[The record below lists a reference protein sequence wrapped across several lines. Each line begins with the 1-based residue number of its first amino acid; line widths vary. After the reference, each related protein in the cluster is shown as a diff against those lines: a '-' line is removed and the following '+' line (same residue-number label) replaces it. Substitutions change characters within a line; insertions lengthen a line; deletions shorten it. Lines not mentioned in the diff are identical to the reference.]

1 MTRESK
7 TPPAATGGAP
17 RNQLGGWLHEPFS
30 PIALQ
35 SQFLIAAYNVR
46 PEWAAMLAA
55 TAFGEGPQ

>member
-1 MTRESK
+1 MTRKSK
-7 TPPAATGGAP
+7 TPLAATGGASRIP
-17 RNQLGGWLHEPFS
+17 LRGWMRDPVT

-55 TAFGEGPQ
+55 SAFGEGGQ